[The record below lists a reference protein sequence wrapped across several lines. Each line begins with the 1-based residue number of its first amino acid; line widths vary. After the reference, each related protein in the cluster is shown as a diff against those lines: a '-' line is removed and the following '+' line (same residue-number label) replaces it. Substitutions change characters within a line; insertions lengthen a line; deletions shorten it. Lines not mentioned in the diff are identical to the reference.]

1 MLILFPLILIFTLI
15 FLIFHNIFIVRKKK
29 IQKDDNK
36 QAKEEIQ
43 KLIAYYEELLNQ
55 TNTEIKNNKKTI
67 ALLQRKINS
76 KLKQW

>member
-15 FLIFHNIFIVRKKK
+15 FLVSHNVFIANKKK
-29 IQKDDNK
+29 ILKEENK